1 MCGKHVTRGNIYH
14 CDSGPL
20 GEYLFTGHSRA
31 IFVQDCVVLLSFVN
45 YFLKSFQGSVQM
57 LTLENVT
64 PYLVYESFL
73 LLLCRQSLK

>member
-1 MCGKHVTRGNIYH
+1 M
-14 CDSGPL
+14 
-20 GEYLFTGHSRA
+20 
-31 IFVQDCVVLLSFVN
+31 IFVQACVVLLSFVN

-73 LLLCRQSLK
+73 LLSCRQSLKRATENFTCIVLASEL